1 MKRFQPAI
9 ILVLIAAAM
18 LGAGCISQET
28 KTDTVSGA
36 DALFLRGEAEFQ
48 KQNLHAAAEL
58 FTQAQEAYMASG
70 NISASLH
77 ARDRVTVARILV
89 LQYPFNRSQIEAI
102 VNEQFPNISAER
114 KASFLTPVNSM
125 SIQSDGETWYMDRT
139 VSNILYHNMDLM
151 RESTRMKGD
160 TPFYDQMAPYAFAPA
175 MPEKGVY
182 RDPVTWEGT
191 ETLTIPREKLPK
203 TGTFRVW
210 VYLPVETDSQK
221 NVTILSLE
229 PARYL
234 TSTTGTNGDIGIAY
248 FEVPL
253 DQVSGSH
260 LNITAKF
267 RFTQYE
273 QRYVIDPEKVG
284 TYTTSDPEYIRYT
297 SASRNIALT
306 PGLKTEAEKIVG
318 NETNPYRKAQKIYWH
333 VIKMPYSS
341 LSYARLLAHDSS
353 TQPISEYV
361 RTTGWGDCGAQS
373 AYFAA
378 LCRASGI
385 PARAIGG
392 WQMIPGYGG
401 GHFWSEYYLPGYGWI
416 PNDVTI
422 AEGAD
427 WSFNATDAD
436 RQRYKA
442 YYGENLDP
450 YRYIIQKDVDIPLV
464 PENTDVT
471 TQDFTFQSARAI
483 CDTCTTDPILWLPE
497 YEHVAIVMVGG
508 PGD

>member
-1 MKRFQPAI
+1 MKRVQPAI

-36 DALFLRGEAEFQ
+36 DALFLKGEAEFQ
-48 KQNLHAAAEL
+48 KQNIHAAAEL
-58 FTQAQEAYMASG
+58 FTRAQEAYLASG
-70 NISASLH
+70 NVSASLH
-77 ARDRVTVARILV
+77 ARDRATVARSLV

-102 VNEQFPNISAER
+102 VNERFPNISADR
-114 KASFLTPVNSM
+114 KASWLTPVNSM
-125 SIQSDGETWYMDRT
+125 SIDSDGETWYMDRT
-139 VSNILYHNMDLM
+139 VNNILYHNMDVM
-151 RESTRMKGD
+151 RESTKMRGD
-160 TPFYDQMAPYAFAPA
+160 TPFYDQMVPYAFAPA
-175 MPEKGVY
+175 MPERGIY
-182 RDPVTWEGT
+182 RDPLLWEGT
-191 ETLTIPREKLPK
+191 ETLNIPAEKLPK

-210 VYLPVETDSQK
+210 LPLPIETDSQK

-229 PARYL
+229 PALYL
-234 TSTTGTNGDIGIAY
+234 KSRTSTNADIGIAY

-284 TYTTSDPEYIRYT
+284 MYTTNDPEYIRYT
-297 SASRNIALT
+297 AASRNIALT
-306 PGLKTEAEKIVG
+306 PELEAEAEKIVG

-333 VIKMPYSS
+333 VIGMPYST
-341 LSYARLLAHDSS
+341 LSYARTLANDSS
-353 TQPISEYV
+353 NQPISEYV

-378 LCRASGI
+378 LCRASSI

-392 WQMIPGYGG
+392 RQMIPGYGG

-427 WSFNATDAD
+427 WSPTATDAD

-464 PENTDVT
+464 PDTTDVT
-471 TQDFTFQSARAI
+471 TQDFTFQAARAI
-483 CDTCTTDPILWLPE
+483 CYTCTTDPIFWLSE
-497 YEHVAIVMVGG
+497 YEQVTIVQV
-508 PGD
+508 